1 MQKIPNN
8 YEEKRMVRF
17 LEEKGFTIIDEYHVV
32 SGFKAVVTYR
42 GSGIKGL
49 EPGHYTARLHEG
61 KVQIKTL
68 KGWWT
73 LVNLNKT
80 PFRVGD
86 EFPVHLAGWQS
97 DWNGDEVGYD
107 DFDVVGLYSY
117 GGHDYYIDME
127 TNTVLERLKPLEGIV

>member
-8 YEEKRMVRF
+8 YEEKRMVRI
-17 LEEKGFTIIDEYHVV
+17 LEEKGFDIIDEYHVV
-32 SGFKAVVTYR
+32 SGFKAVVIYR
-42 GSGIKGL
+42 GSNIKGL
-49 EPGHYTARLHEG
+49 EPGHYTASLNEG

-73 LVNLNKT
+73 LVNLNKI

-86 EFPVHLAGWQS
+86 EFPIHLAGWQS

-117 GGHDYYIDME
+117 AGHDYYIDME
-127 TNTVLERLKPLEGIV
+127 TNMVLERLKPLEEIV

>member
-8 YEEKRMVRF
+8 AEEKRMVRI
-17 LEEKGFTIIDEYHVV
+17 LEEKGFAIIDEYHVM
-32 SGFKAVVTYR
+32 SGFKAVVAYR
-42 GSGIKGL
+42 GSSIRGL
-49 EPGHYTARLHEG
+49 EPGYYTAKLDDG

-73 LVNLNKT
+73 LINLSKT
-80 PFRVGD
+80 PLKVGD

-117 GGHDYYIDME
+117 RGHDYYIDME
-127 TNTVLERLKPLEGIV
+127 TNMVLERLEQLEELL